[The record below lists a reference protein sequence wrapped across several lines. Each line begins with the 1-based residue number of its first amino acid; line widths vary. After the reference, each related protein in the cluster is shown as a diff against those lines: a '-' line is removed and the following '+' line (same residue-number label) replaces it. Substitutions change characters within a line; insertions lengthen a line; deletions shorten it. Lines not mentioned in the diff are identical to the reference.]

1 MAAHVL
7 HRFMFI
13 CRAWFFISF
22 KNKLVEAVMSK
33 AAKDTIDSDNLAR
46 IVSPLS
52 SIITWATVTAA
63 VLASLSALGINV
75 QPVLAFGSVSTL
87 AAGFAAQSTVSNVVS
102 ALSLYTARP
111 FISGDRV
118 QLKTLTG
125 ALVVSGTVDRVMPLH
140 TIIKCDAGTP
150 M

>member
-1 MAAHVL
+1 
-7 HRFMFI
+7 
-13 CRAWFFISF
+13 
-22 KNKLVEAVMSK
+22 MSK
-33 AAKDTIDSDNLAR
+33 ASKDTIDSDNLAR

-52 SIITWATVTAA
+52 SIITWATVTIA
-63 VLASLSALGINV
+63 VLSSLSALGINV
-75 QPVLAFGSVSTL
+75 QPFLAFGSVSTL

-118 QLKTLTG
+118 QLKTLSG

-140 TIIKCDAGTP
+140 TIIKSDAGTP